1 MPVNAIVGRGVSAAY
16 GATEVF
22 SRSDFTIP
30 DGGITALIGPNGS
43 GKSTLLAMIA
53 GLHPL
58 ASGEIDISPIG
69 GRPRRLAYVFQ
80 STKINDTLPVT
91 VREVV
96 AMGRYPT
103 TGPRRRFTPEDD
115 RIVDDALRRM
125 DITDL
130 QTRHLKELSGGQ
142 RQRVFVA
149 QGLAQD
155 HDVLMLDE
163 PLTGLDMPSARAID
177 DVIHDENSR
186 GCTVMIT
193 THDLSEARR
202 ADHVILL
209 AGRVVSNGPPAEALA
224 DEHLTTAYG
233 PHLLHDATSVPLIDD
248 PAHITREPHRHGER
262 PS

>member
-1 MPVNAIVGRGVSAAY
+1 MPVNAITGLGVSAAY
-16 GATEVF
+16 GSTQVL

-30 DGGITALIGPNGS
+30 EGGITALIGPNGS

-58 ASGEIDISPIG
+58 ASGNIDILPVD

-80 STKINDTLPVT
+80 STKVNDTLPVT

-103 TGPRRRFTPEDD
+103 TGPRRRFTPEDH
-115 RIVDDALRRM
+115 RIVDDALQRM
-125 DITDL
+125 GIADL
-130 QTRHLKELSGGQ
+130 QARHLKELSGGQ

-186 GCTVMIT
+186 GCTVIIT

-202 ADHVILL
+202 SDHVILL
-209 AGRVVSNGPPAEALA
+209 AGRVVSNGPPADALA
-224 DEHLTTAYG
+224 DEHLTAAYG
-233 PHLLHDATSVPLIDD
+233 PHLLHDETATPLIDD
-248 PAHITREPHRHGER
+248 PAHITRQSHRHR
-262 PS
+262 PRPG